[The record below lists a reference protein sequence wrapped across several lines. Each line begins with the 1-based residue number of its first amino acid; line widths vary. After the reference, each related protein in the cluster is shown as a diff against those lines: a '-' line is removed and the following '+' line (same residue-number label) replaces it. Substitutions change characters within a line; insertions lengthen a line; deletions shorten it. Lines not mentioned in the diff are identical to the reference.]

1 MKLIKDKAQFEARA
15 AALEKFNAWEAQ
27 HPIEMR
33 AQEALSLVGAL
44 YELIPSEC
52 RQRAFDPDGLG
63 TMRQALS
70 HLKGRS

>member
-15 AALEKFNAWEAQ
+15 AALNRFNTWEAQ

-33 AQEALSLVGAL
+33 PQEALSVVGVL
-44 YELIPSEC
+44 YKLIPSES
-52 RQRAFDPDGLG
+52 RQRAFDPEGVR

-70 HLKGRS
+70 HLKGHS